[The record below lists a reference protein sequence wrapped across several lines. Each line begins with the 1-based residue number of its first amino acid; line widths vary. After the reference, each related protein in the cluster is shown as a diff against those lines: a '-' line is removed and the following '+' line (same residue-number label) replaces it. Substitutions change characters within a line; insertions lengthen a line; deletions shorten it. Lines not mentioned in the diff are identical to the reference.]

1 MNRSDSSPRFLDRL
15 ERAGNALPHPVTL
28 FALALLLVMLLS
40 QLAAWAGWT
49 VERPVPAPDGSVAVS
64 ARGLL
69 ESDGLWWLFSSL
81 VTNFTGF
88 PPLGIVLTAMFGIGV
103 AERSGLLPELLAR
116 ALRVTPSRLLTP
128 AVIFVG
134 ILSSLAMDAGYVV
147 LPPLAAMLYYAAGRP
162 PLAGL
167 AAAFAGVAAGFSAN
181 LFITGL
187 DPLLA
192 GFTEAGARIVA
203 ADYRVAVT
211 ANWWLMIV
219 STFVLTAAG
228 WWVTARYVEPQQ
240 AARAAPEDDA
250 DAMDAAMQ
258 TPATGA
264 HPGRGLIAAATALAV
279 TLAILF
285 AFVLIPGA
293 PLHGEG
299 AHFARWVEAMV
310 PMLFLCFL
318 APGLAY
324 GIAAGTIGSDHDVV
338 RMMSDTLVALAPY
351 ILLAFFA
358 AQFIAAFNYSQLGL
372 LLAIG
377 GGGWLASL
385 QLPAA
390 VVMILFIVL
399 VMISDLFMASA
410 SAKYAF
416 FAPVFVPMLMMAGI
430 SPELTQAAYRVGDS
444 ITNILTP
451 LNPYWV
457 IVLAFMQRW
466 RRGAG
471 MGTLMALMIPYAA
484 VFALVWPLLLA
495 LWVVAGIPLGPGGP
509 LSWP

>member
-1 MNRSDSSPRFLDRL
+1 MRFLDRL
-15 ERAGNALPHPVTL
+15 ERAGNALPHPATL

-40 QLAAWAGWT
+40 QLASWAGWT
-49 VERPVPAPDGSVAVS
+49 VERPAPDGAVTVG

-69 ESDGLWWLFSSL
+69 ESEGLWWLFSSL

-103 AERSGLLPELLAR
+103 AERSGLLPELMTR
-116 ALRVTPSRLLTP
+116 ALRLTPSRLLTP
-128 AVIFVG
+128 MVVFVG

-147 LPPLAAMLYYAAGRP
+147 LPPLAAILYHAAGRP

-203 ADYRVAVT
+203 SDYRVAVT
-211 ANWWLMIV
+211 ANWWLMIA
-219 STFVLTAAG
+219 STFVLTGAG

-240 AARAAPEDDA
+240 AVRRMSHDVVDAAPQA
-250 DAMDAAMQ
+250 L
-258 TPATGA
+258 ATGER
-264 HPGRGLIAAATALAV
+264 PGRGLVAAGAALAL
-279 TLAILF
+279 TLAILGAF
-285 AFVLIPGA
+285 ALVPGA
-293 PLHGEG
+293 PLHGDG
-299 AHFARWVEAMV
+299 AHFPRWIEAMV

-318 APGLAY
+318 MPGLAY
-324 GIAAGTIGSDHDVV
+324 GIFAGTIRSDHDVV

-358 AQFIAAFNYSQLGL
+358 AQFIAAFNYSQLGM

-377 GGGWLASL
+377 AGGWLASL
-385 QLPAA
+385 SLPAPLL
-390 VVMILFIVL
+390 VLLFIVL

-444 ITNILTP
+444 VTNILTP

-457 IVLAFMQRW
+457 IVLGFMQRW
-466 RRGAG
+466 RPRAG
-471 MGTLMALMIPYAA
+471 MGTLIALMIPYAA
-484 VFALVWPLLLA
+484 VFALIWPALLA
-495 LWVVAGIPLGPGGP
+495 LWVIAGIPLGPGGP
-509 LSWP
+509 LFWR